1 MATNDIITPLE
12 TTTGALPVVQKITI
26 ADVWSALH
34 DGVDDFRAMPTHVIF
49 LSLIYPVAGAL
60 LVRAAMGYEL
70 LPLLYPIVAG
80 FALVGPFAA
89 IGLYELSRRREQGL
103 DVTWSHAFDVARS
116 PSLWPILA
124 LGAIL
129 VAIFCIWVAIAH
141 ALYTSA
147 FGEATPASLQS
158 FLAGVFTTP
167 QGWWLMFTGNMAGIA
182 LSIVV
187 FAISVVAFPLLL
199 DRNVGFA
206 TAILTS
212 LRAVALNPTAMTA
225 WGLVVAAGLVF
236 GALPLLCGLAIVLP
250 VLGHTT
256 WHLYRRLVKPEDGT
270 RPAYVPKDKGRRFA
284 AEFPASLF
292 TRSRHSDR

>member
-12 TTTGALPVVQKITI
+12 TTTGQLPVVQRISI
-26 ADVWSALH
+26 ADVWSALQE
-34 DGVDDFRAMPTHVIF
+34 GLADFRAMPTHVIF
-49 LSLIYPVAGAL
+49 LSLIYPIAGAL
-60 LVRAAMGYEL
+60 LVRATMGLEMV
-70 LPLLYPIVAG
+70 PLLYPVVAG

-103 DVTWSHAFDVARS
+103 DTSWRHAFDVVHS
-116 PSLWPILA
+116 PSIWPICA
-124 LGAIL
+124 LGAVL

-141 ALYTSA
+141 GLYTAA
-147 FGEATPASLQS
+147 FGETTPLSFWS
-158 FLAGVFTTP
+158 FLEGVFTTP
-167 QGWWLMFTGNMAGIA
+167 QGRWLILTGNIAGIA

-212 LRAVALNPTAMTA
+212 LRAVTLNPVAMAA
-225 WGLVVAAGLVF
+225 WGLIVAAALVL

-250 VLGHTT
+250 VLGHST
-256 WHLYRRLVKPEDGT
+256 WHLYRRVVKPDDGV
-270 RPAYVPKDKGRRFA
+270 RPDYTPQVKGRKFA

-292 TRSRHSDR
+292 SRSRHIDR